1 MSESTNK
8 PKTNALFA
16 WQETKMGLGV
26 IAFLDFF
33 LAYIF
38 VSLAID
44 TGSLIQYFIAL
55 VFFALAVGHAV
66 KLFKKVRKRD

>member
-1 MSESTNK
+1 MGNK
-8 PKTNALFA
+8 LFA
-16 WQETKMGLGV
+16 WQETKTGLGL
-26 IAFLDFF
+26 ISLLDLF

-44 TGSLIQYFIAL
+44 TGSLIQYFIAF

-66 KLFKKVRKRD
+66 KLFKKVRARD